1 MGLTGT
7 GRYTNTKDCEG
18 DLRMMSVQTK
28 VQNRGTGSA
37 RVEIYD
43 WLRLVATI
51 FVVIGHS
58 AYLRIHTT
66 FGGVARCRKTLMPHI
81 TLL

>member
-1 MGLTGT
+1 
-7 GRYTNTKDCEG
+7 
-18 DLRMMSVQTK
+18 MMSVQTK
-28 VQNRGTGSA
+28 VQNRRTGSA

-58 AYLRIHTT
+58 AYLRIHTA
-66 FGGVARCRKTLMPHI
+66 GKH
-81 TLL
+81 